1 MNNSP
6 NHSWGGRGKSD
17 GVSNYFIEAPFD
29 NPNRIHAQTKDWNLN
44 PHPGAPERTA
54 EQRLAAEV
62 LLLAWLDATTAN
74 YITSSAGNACGI
86 RLEARAFLT
95 AKLPDPRAARR
106 QLFTSIL
113 SLDDD
118 AVRERAEQRLGPCPS
133 VPPNYDPTEYFGR
146 GASKQQSRKD
156 EFTSE

>member
-1 MNNSP
+1 MNNSSS
-6 NHSWGGRGKSD
+6 HSWGGRGKSD
-17 GVSNYFIEAPFD
+17 GVSTYFIEALFD
-29 NPNRIHAQTKDWNLN
+29 NPRRIHVPLKDWNLN
-44 PHPGAPERTA
+44 LAHVVSERAA

-62 LLLAWLDATTAN
+62 LLLAWLDATAAN

-95 AKLPDPRAARR
+95 AKLPDPRATRR

-146 GASKQQSRKD
+146 GASKQKLQKD